1 MNKIL
6 HKNDIYL
13 IIGWIIAL
21 CAIGAFYLFTKRSGA
36 MVRVSVDGNITATYP
51 LEEAMT
57 TVIDGYDGG
66 HNTLVIE
73 DGSAYLKD
81 TSCPDHLCE
90 KMGKINSAGQSVICL
105 PNRVIVE
112 IIGDDTTPK
121 YDTVVGG

>member
-1 MNKIL
+1 MTKL
-6 HKNDIYL
+6 FHKNDIYL
-13 IIGWIIAL
+13 IIGLIIVL
-21 CAIGAFYLFTKRSGA
+21 CVIGAVYLFTRKNGA
-36 MVRVSVDGNITATYP
+36 MVRVSVDGITTATYP
-51 LEEAMT
+51 LEKEMT

-66 HNTLVIE
+66 QNTLVIE

-81 TSCPDHLCE
+81 TTCPDHLCE